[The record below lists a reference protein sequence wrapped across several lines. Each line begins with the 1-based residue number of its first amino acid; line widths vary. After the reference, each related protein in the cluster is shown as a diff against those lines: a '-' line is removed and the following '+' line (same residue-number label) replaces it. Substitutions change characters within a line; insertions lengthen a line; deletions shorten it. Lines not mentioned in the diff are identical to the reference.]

1 VGAGSRL
8 QLEAGRQWFNDRR
21 LDRSTARAHLRTRL
35 TPRDNLVAGYE
46 WTHIELPDTDRAE
59 RRLTLGWQH
68 YF

>member
-1 VGAGSRL
+1 
-8 QLEAGRQWFNDRR
+8 
-21 LDRSTARAHLRTRL
+21 LRTRL